1 MNRETLDLLSQARE
15 RERLISSREMKLALL
30 VLAGLV
36 LLLVSVGWFCS
47 YMEARTYNKLT
58 GAHVTTWD
66 AMWVD
71 LRVQDKP
78 QP

>member
-15 RERLISSREMKLALL
+15 RERLISSRQTKFALL
-30 VLAGLV
+30 VLAGVV
-36 LLLVSVGWFCS
+36 LLVFLVVLGCA